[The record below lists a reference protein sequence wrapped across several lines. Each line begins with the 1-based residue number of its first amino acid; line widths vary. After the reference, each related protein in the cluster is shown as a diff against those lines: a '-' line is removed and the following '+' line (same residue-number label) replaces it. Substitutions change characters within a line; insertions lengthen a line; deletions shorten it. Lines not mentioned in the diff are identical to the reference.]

1 MFEAETL
8 RVIAAAMRGGFHLPY
23 GDEIA
28 EQLGLSWDRWFVSR
42 YAGNP
47 GIAAQ
52 AMGEYLER
60 LAQRLADDRIQIL
73 LAELARVDEAL
84 AEQGEQLGAAVAGE
98 VVLLGKHVKDVAGG
112 VDVV

>member
-28 EQLGLSWDRWFVSR
+28 EQLGLSWDRWDVGR

-47 GIAAQ
+47 AIASA
-52 AMGEYLER
+52 AMADYLLR
-60 LAQRLADDRIQIL
+60 LSLRLGYGRVQKL
-73 LAELARVDEAL
+73 LAEES
-84 AEQGEQLGAAVAGE
+84 GE
-98 VVLLGKHVKDVAGG
+98 
-112 VDVV
+112 